1 MGFES
6 TLYLN
11 MYSILILGIVLFN
24 LYKKYGIN
32 NKVTKLFVAMIF
44 VTIIMLFFDS
54 LGRFDGMAKPYY
66 IYLNKIGN
74 TVSFMLNPVLVSL
87 WMMFVLEVVSISK
100 AKQNI
105 IKYILVFMF
114 IISATC
120 SLLSIFATNNNFCFY
135 IDENNIYERGKL
147 FYFTIAY
154 TGIVVLVSSLI
165 VFLNREKVDKRLF
178 ASLFFFPVPPLI
190 GIILQSIF
198 YGTSLILNGVTISAL
213 LVHMHLQAIQMN
225 TDYLTKIYNRR
236 KLIFKLNDESRKAKP
251 GNTFSGILIDLV
263 EFKNINDNYG
273 HLFGDEVLVRT
284 AEILK
289 KIIGS
294 NNFVYRYG
302 GDEFFIV
309 LSPSKEEETVEYI
322 KKIKDEISNY
332 KIPTRENFK
341 LELTFGHL
349 LYDPIEK
356 PTINDFLEKIDQLM
370 YNNKDYSER
379 AKKNT

>member
-1 MGFES
+1 
-6 TLYLN
+6 
-11 MYSILILGIVLFN
+11 
-24 LYKKYGIN
+24 
-32 NKVTKLFVAMIF
+32 MIF

-135 IDENNIYERGKL
+135 INENNVYERGKL

-190 GIILQSIF
+190 GIIFQSIF

-236 KLIFKLNDESRKAKP
+236 KLIFKLNDESRKAKL

>member
-54 LGRFDGMAKPYY
+54 LGRFDGMEKPYY

-74 TVSFMLNPVLVSL
+74 TVSFMLNPVLVTF
-87 WMMFVLEVVSISK
+87 WMMFVLEIVSISK

-105 IKYILVFMF
+105 IKYILFFMF
-114 IISATC
+114 VISAFF
-120 SLLSIFATNNNFCFY
+120 SLLSVFATNNNFCFY

-147 FYFTIAY
+147 FYFTVAY
-154 TGIVVLVSSLI
+154 TGVVVILSSLI
-165 VFLNREKVDKRLF
+165 VYFNRERVDRRLF

-284 AEILK
+284 AEIIK
-289 KIIGS
+289 KTIGPK
-294 NNFVYRYG
+294 NLVYRYG

-309 LSPSKEEETVEYI
+309 IAPSNEEKTIGYINNIKEEIINFKAPDYG
-322 KKIKDEISNY
+322 K
-332 KIPTRENFK
+332 FK

-356 PTINDFLEKIDQLM
+356 PTVDEFLERIDQLM
-370 YNNKDYSER
+370 YNNKNYSDER
-379 AKKNT
+379 KRKY